1 MSNIDNVYKKYTLDA
16 PGTIIDIKDLN
27 YALKNNNMNYTE
39 NIKQNWGVNTKI
51 PNIEPNNKCALYL
64 YHANYNAQVIE
75 LKQFREQDPSGGGF
89 TIFKEEINDPN
100 NNNAYIR
107 SKILY
112 HYKKNKIKYVV
123 IFGSVEE
130 VSTIMIGLPSDWE
143 SRGTLNNNA
152 TNASS
157 DMYYGHMDNK
167 EYKIIIGRLSPGDNK
182 YGVSYSELSISQK
195 QTNIQN
201 QVDKI
206 KTYETLCT
214 TLSQEIS
221 LPAEHNWV
229 KNIVGIASN
238 EGEGYGF
245 EGKADNVYMR
255 GELESY
261 NSILNCSCTELYQGS
276 LSEGLRDSKRYE
288 YDKSGNP
295 TVSNLSTTL
304 NNGTSLLLYVGHANE
319 ITLSTTNFNVR
330 DVPNIS
336 PTNKYFLGCVVGC
349 SIGSHDERFMSL
361 AEEFQV
367 SKDKGSIAMFSSS
380 ILQSWAAPM
389 YMQKQLNS
397 TIINATKTL
406 TIGEIFQAS
415 VANSDFKNNI
425 DYYYYQ
431 LLGDP
436 CTRFILTIPDIKS
449 KF

>member
-1 MSNIDNVYKKYTLDA
+1 MSDFDDIYGKYTLDA
-16 PGTIIDIKDLN
+16 PGTTIDIKDLN
-27 YALKNNNMNYTE
+27 YALKNNKNYTE
-39 NIKQNWGVNTKI
+39 NIKQNWGINTKI
-51 PNIEPNNKCALYL
+51 PNIEPDNKRALYL
-64 YHANYNAQVIE
+64 YHPNYNQQVTE
-75 LKQFREQDPSGGGF
+75 LKQFREQNPSGGGF
-89 TIFKEEINDPN
+89 TIFLEEINQTN
-100 NNNAYIR
+100 NNVYIR

-130 VSTIMIGLPSDWE
+130 VATIMIDLPSDWE

-152 TNASS
+152 VNAAS

-182 YGVSYSELSISQK
+182 YGVSNNELSISQK

-206 KTYETLCT
+206 KTYEELCT

-221 LPAEHNWV
+221 LPSEHNWI

-238 EGEGYGF
+238 EGAGYGF
-245 EGKADNVYMR
+245 EGKSDNVYMR
-255 GELESY
+255 GELKNYSSE
-261 NSILNCSCTELYQGS
+261 LNCSCTELYQGS
-276 LSEGLRDSKRYE
+276 LALPSNRNTQ
-288 YDKSGNP
+288 YDYDDAGNP
-295 TVSNLSTTL
+295 TITNLTTSI

-319 ITLSTTNFNVR
+319 ITLSTTGISVRNVT
-330 DVPNIS
+330 NIS
-336 PTNKYFLGCVVGC
+336 PVKKYFLGCVVGC

-367 SKDKGSIAMFSSS
+367 SKDKGSIAMFASS
-380 ILQSWAAPM
+380 ILQSWTAPM
-389 YMQKQLNS
+389 YMQSQLNS

-406 TIGEIFQAS
+406 TIGEIFQKS
-415 VANSDFKNNI
+415 VENSDFKNNV

-436 CTRFILTIPDIKS
+436 CTRFILTIPDVKS

>member
-1 MSNIDNVYKKYTLDA
+1 
-16 PGTIIDIKDLN
+16 
-27 YALKNNNMNYTE
+27 
-39 NIKQNWGVNTKI
+39 
-51 PNIEPNNKCALYL
+51 
-64 YHANYNAQVIE
+64 
-75 LKQFREQDPSGGGF
+75 
-89 TIFKEEINDPN
+89 
-100 NNNAYIR
+100 
-107 SKILY
+107 
-112 HYKKNKIKYVV
+112 
-123 IFGSVEE
+123 
-130 VSTIMIGLPSDWE
+130 
-143 SRGTLNNNA
+143 
-152 TNASS
+152 
-157 DMYYGHMDNK
+157 MDNK

-214 TLSQEIS
+214 TLCTTLSQEIS
-221 LPAEHNWV
+221 LPTEHNWIR
-229 KNIVGIASN
+229 NIVGIASN

-276 LSEGLRDSKRYE
+276 LSGGVRDSKRYE

-319 ITLSTTNFNVR
+319 ITLSTTDFNVR
-330 DVPNIS
+330 NVANIS

-367 SKDKGSIAMFSSS
+367 SKDKGSIAMFASS